1 MNTIATDGRCFLPS
15 THIRGGGYLEV
26 ECYCEAHAAEAAKK
40 YKGDPPEALDPK
52 HGCLDT
58 TVGLIRNRRRCQ
70 WTEPGGDLEKRA
82 AALAE
87 ETKALYRRV
96 ATLEQNTYLGLIQQW
111 PDPQP
116 IETAPLGQLLAWD
129 PSGDV
134 SEGFGPAWAHEYSNP
149 GMTVEQWRALLT
161 TWGRTHW
168 LPMPPVPE
176 KKP

>member
-116 IETAPLGQLLAWD
+116 IETAPLGQLLTWPAD
-129 PSGDV
+129 AD
-134 SEGFGPAWAHEYSNP
+134 EEDGPTWGREWSQADE
-149 GMTVEQWRALLT
+149 TLETWRMLLKQ
-161 TWGRTHW
+161 WGRTHW
-168 LPMPPVPE
+168 LPMPPPPE
-176 KKP
+176 KP

>member
-1 MNTIATDGRCFLPS
+1 MSTIATDGRCFLPS

-26 ECYCEAHAAEAAKK
+26 ECYCEAHAAAAHKK
-40 YKGDPPEALDPK
+40 YGGGPPEALDPK

-58 TVGLIRNRRRCQ
+58 TVGLVRNRRRCQ

-116 IETAPLGQLLAWD
+116 IETAPLDLILCYRPAFWQRWVPEWAAPED
-129 PSGDV
+129 
-134 SEGFGPAWAHEYSNP
+134 GFDLDS
-149 GMTVEQWRALLT
+149 WRAFL
-161 TWGRTHW
+161 GIAGYTHW

-176 KKP
+176 EKP

>member
-82 AALAE
+82 EDLVKEVIALRA
-87 ETKALYRRV
+87 RV
-96 ATLEQNTYLGLIQQW
+96 ATLERNTYLGLIQQW

-116 IETAPLGQLLAWD
+116 IETAPLEQLMVWPVYA
-129 PSGDV
+129 GD
-134 SEGFGPAWAHEYSNP
+134 EAPTWARECP
-149 GMTVEQWRALLT
+149 QTDETLETWRMLLKQ
-161 TWGRTHW
+161 WGRTHG

-176 KKP
+176 KEP